1 MRASPTDPE
10 DAFLSR
16 SPDLDC
22 KTKDGQPSATGLK
35 TRKSVAEKATY
46 GTRHTGRLAQADSPC

>member
-35 TRKSVAEKATY
+35 TRKSVAEK
-46 GTRHTGRLAQADSPC
+46 GRRTVLDTPDD